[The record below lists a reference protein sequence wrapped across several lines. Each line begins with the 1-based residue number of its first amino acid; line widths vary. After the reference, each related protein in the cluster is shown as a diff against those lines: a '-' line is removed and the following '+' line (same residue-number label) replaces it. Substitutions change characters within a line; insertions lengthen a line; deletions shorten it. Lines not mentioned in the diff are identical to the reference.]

1 MAKEDVFKKAFN
13 EVLVFDVNG
22 DGAFSRHELF
32 SYDPQLRASTISNA
46 KERMSSLFGLNEA
59 DMTDMITTAVA
70 AFFDQD
76 LLQAVRMFL
85 VNAKGSFGLVANS
98 SLDAHRQ
105 IVTAARG
112 QTISIAMYP
121 QSGVILWASEQAA
134 CKAGLSILDE
144 QDETGKGRAFRL
156 DLDDLGGEVHR
167 GRDGEGHPGD
177 RVALDERPHADGS
190 DHQQPAGQDRH
201 DDADQADGD
210 RQRDEGEAAGAH
222 GREPT
227 GSAGRRRWVM
237 RP

>member
-32 SYDPQLRASTISNA
+32 SYDPQFRASTISNA

-134 CKAGLSILDE
+134 CKAGLNILDE

-156 DLDDLGGEVHR
+156 DLDDLGGEVCLI
-167 GRDGEGHPGD
+167 DFPSAPCL
-177 RVALDERPHADGS
+177 ALS
-190 DHQQPAGQDRH
+190 
-201 DDADQADGD
+201 
-210 RQRDEGEAAGAH
+210 
-222 GREPT
+222 
-227 GSAGRRRWVM
+227 
-237 RP
+237 

>member
-1 MAKEDVFKKAFN
+1 M
-13 EVLVFDVNG
+13 
-22 DGAFSRHELF
+22 HC
-32 SYDPQLRASTISNA
+32 
-46 KERMSSLFGLNEA
+46 SSLFGLNEA

-134 CKAGLSILDE
+134 CKAGLNILDE

-156 DLDDLGGEVHR
+156 DLDDLGGEVCLI
-167 GRDGEGHPGD
+167 DFPAAPCL
-177 RVALDERPHADGS
+177 ALS
-190 DHQQPAGQDRH
+190 
-201 DDADQADGD
+201 
-210 RQRDEGEAAGAH
+210 
-222 GREPT
+222 
-227 GSAGRRRWVM
+227 
-237 RP
+237 